1 MAVSRSYTL
10 LFMILFSFLYLPCD
24 SFLSSPSSIIN
35 PSKVK
40 QVSWKPRAFIYEG
53 FLTDLECD
61 HLISLAKSEL
71 KRSAVADNVSGKSKL
86 SEVRT
91 SSGMFIAKAKDPVV
105 AGIEDKIST
114 WTFLPKENGE
124 GIQVLRYEHGQKYEP
139 HYDYFVDKVNIARG
153 GHRIATVLMYLTDV
167 TRGGE
172 TVFPEAEE
180 SPLHTTPAKDDLSD
194 CAKKGIA
201 VKPKRGDAL
210 LFFSLYP
217 NAIPDP
223 SSLHAGCPVI
233 EGEKWSATKWIHVD
247 SFDKDL
253 AAGGNCTD
261 LNESCERWAALG
273 ECSKNPEY
281 MIGSPE
287 LPGYCRRSCKDINKG
302 KEKWRWF
309 RFREH
314 WWTTQNP
321 CLWRVCW
328 TVSSYSFSSF
338 KMRATQILLLKDQPN
353 VDFKKVDSYVHQLRG
368 SSSSIGAQRVKNAC
382 IAFRNFCEVQNIE
395 GSLTCLQQVK
405 QEYYLVKNK
414 LETLFRLEQQIVTS
428 GGSIPMIEM
437 GF

>member
-10 LFMILFSFLYLPCD
+10 QFMILFSFLYLSCD
-24 SFLSSPSSIIN
+24 SFLTSPSSIIN

-40 QVSWKPRAFIYEG
+40 QVSWKPRAFVYEG

-61 HLISLAKSEL
+61 HLISIAKLEL

-91 SSGMFIAKAKDPVV
+91 SSGMFIAKAKDPIVD
-105 AGIEDKIST
+105 GIEEKIST

-153 GHRIATVLMYLTDV
+153 GHRIATVLMYLTNV
-167 TRGGE
+167 TKGGE

-253 AAGGNCTD
+253 SAGGNCTD

-287 LPGYCRRSCKDINKG
+287 LPGYCRRSCK
-302 KEKWRWF
+302 
-309 RFREH
+309 
-314 WWTTQNP
+314 
-321 CLWRVCW
+321 VC
-328 TVSSYSFSSF
+328 
-338 KMRATQILLLKDQPN
+338 
-353 VDFKKVDSYVHQLRG
+353 
-368 SSSSIGAQRVKNAC
+368 
-382 IAFRNFCEVQNIE
+382 
-395 GSLTCLQQVK
+395 
-405 QEYYLVKNK
+405 
-414 LETLFRLEQQIVTS
+414 
-428 GGSIPMIEM
+428 
-437 GF
+437 

>member
-1 MAVSRSYTL
+1 MAASRSCTL
-10 LFMILFSFLYLPCD
+10 RFMILFSIASFLYQSCY
-24 SFLSSPSSIIN
+24 SFLSPPSSIIN

-40 QVSWKPRAFIYEG
+40 QVSWKPRAFVYEG

-91 SSGMFIAKAKDPVV
+91 SSGMFISKAKDPIV

-124 GIQVLRYEHGQKYEP
+124 DIQVLRYEHGQKYDP

-153 GHRIATVLMYLTDV
+153 GHRTATVLMYLTNV
-167 TRGGE
+167 TKGGE

-180 SPLHTTPAKDDLSD
+180 SSLHTTPAKDDLSD

-201 VKPKRGDAL
+201 VKPRRGDAL
-210 LFFSLYP
+210 LFFSLHP

-223 SSLHAGCPVI
+223 SSLHAGCPVT

-247 SFDKDL
+247 SFDKNL
-253 AAGGNCTD
+253 AAGDNCMD
-261 LNESCERWAALG
+261 SNESCERWAVLG

-287 LPGYCRRSCKDINKG
+287 LPGYCRRSCK
-302 KEKWRWF
+302 
-309 RFREH
+309 
-314 WWTTQNP
+314 
-321 CLWRVCW
+321 L
-328 TVSSYSFSSF
+328 Y
-338 KMRATQILLLKDQPN
+338 
-353 VDFKKVDSYVHQLRG
+353 
-368 SSSSIGAQRVKNAC
+368 
-382 IAFRNFCEVQNIE
+382 
-395 GSLTCLQQVK
+395 
-405 QEYYLVKNK
+405 
-414 LETLFRLEQQIVTS
+414 
-428 GGSIPMIEM
+428 
-437 GF
+437 